1 MSPPVVVLDA
11 CTLYPAALR
20 DVLMR
25 LAMHRLI
32 LARWTNAIHDEW
44 IGAVLRNR
52 PDLSRDRLQ
61 RTRELMDL
69 HAEDSLVTGYE
80 SHLDG
85 LELPDPGDLH
95 VLAAA
100 IEAEA
105 GVIVTWN
112 LRDFPESA
120 LAPLSLRAETPDDLL
135 VRLFDDRR
143 GELISVLREAR
154 LSLKQ
159 PPLTAADYLATLHT
173 QGLTRTCAL
182 LEPFLA
188 DL

>member
-1 MSPPVVVLDA
+1 
-11 CTLYPAALR
+11 
-20 DVLMR
+20 MR

-32 LARWTNAIHDEW
+32 YARWTDAIHDEW
-44 IGAVLRNR
+44 IESLLRDR
-52 PDLSRDRLQ
+52 PDLSRERLQ

-80 SHLDG
+80 RKMQD
-85 LELPDPGDLH
+85 LELPDLNDRH

-105 GVIVTWN
+105 GIILTWN
-112 LRDFPESA
+112 LRDFPEA
-120 LAPLSLRAETPDDLL
+120 VLASHGIHAVTPDDLL
-135 VRLFDDRR
+135 SGLVENNRA
-143 GELISVLREAR
+143 GIIAVLREAR

-159 PPLTAADYLATLHT
+159 PPLTAAEYLATLHT

-182 LEPFLA
+182 LEPFLPE
-188 DL
+188 L